1 MKTRSFLQFVAPSVA
16 MMLLLLAAPMVITF
30 YLSVRNCAL
39 EMEMVKIEESTPFG
53 KRETLTQRAK
63 LGADGRAI
71 TLSGMELGTAR
82 AALAYNLS
90 IAGVHTYHVG
100 DDAILVH
107 NDCSDAAWDIAS
119 KAFGTPGRAQE
130 LGFSSIDEI
139 GAYVER
145 VMGSGRGALRDD

>member
-1 MKTRSFLQFVAPSVA
+1 M
-16 MMLLLLAAPMVITF
+16 
-30 YLSVRNCAL
+30 
-39 EMEMVKIEESTPFG
+39 
-53 KRETLTQRAK
+53 
-63 LGADGRAI
+63 LGADGRVI
-71 TLSGMELGTAR
+71 TVSGLELGTAR

-145 VMGSGRGALRDD
+145 VMGSGRGALRDDGARIWRDGDIMIVRGGSRADPGSVFRMSPNPDAYWEREMARTVNEP